1 MKTVLITA
9 GANGIGLTMA
19 LAFQA
24 AGYRVWV
31 TDVDAPMIASLP
43 AGIRGS
49 HVDAGHEMGME
60 ALFADLPSVI
70 SNTQEIAKR
79 CNLSLVLGKPQL
91 PEFPTPCICAST
103 ALLPSNLTESATLR
117 VISPAFPFPKLLLL
131 KKEPPRSSKFFVVI

>member
-60 ALFADLPSVI
+60 ALFADIAQTWGGWMCFAPMRGSRGQQRRLKICRWKVGI
-70 SNTQEIAKR
+70 SA
-79 CNLSLVLGKPQL
+79 
-91 PEFPTPCICAST
+91 
-103 ALLPSNLTESATLR
+103 
-117 VISPAFPFPKLLLL
+117 
-131 KKEPPRSSKFFVVI
+131 